1 MNEIRAFIAI
11 EIDPA
16 CKQQIS
22 GLIERLKKSD
32 VDVKW
37 VKETQMHLTLKFLG
51 NVKQDKVPEI
61 SAALKDIASK
71 TLSFQ
76 IAFSDISTFPG
87 LSRPRVIW
95 LGMDKGA
102 ENLKELAG
110 YIADGMEKLGLK
122 KEGRDYKAHLTLGRV
137 RSQKNIRE
145 LTKLIG
151 ETDFKPPVGIKINKF
166 ILFQSILTSKG
177 PVYTLLQE
185 FPLLKK

>member
-1 MNEIRAFIAI
+1 MNGIRAFIAI
-11 EIDPA
+11 EIDTA
-16 CKQQIS
+16 CKQEIS
-22 GLIERLKKSD
+22 GLIKRLKKSD
-32 VDVKW
+32 SDVKW
-37 VKETQMHLTLKFLG
+37 VNELQMHLTLKFLG
-51 NVKQDKVPEI
+51 NVDRDKVPEI
-61 SAALKDIASK
+61 SAALKGIASK
-71 TLSFQ
+71 NPSFQ
-76 IAFSDISTFPG
+76 IAFSGISTFPG

-95 LGMDKGA
+95 VGVDKGSGDVKA
-102 ENLKELAG
+102 LFHFIEKEMVNLGFTKE
-110 YIADGMEKLGLK
+110 EH
-122 KEGRDYKAHLTLGRV
+122 DYRAHLTLGRV